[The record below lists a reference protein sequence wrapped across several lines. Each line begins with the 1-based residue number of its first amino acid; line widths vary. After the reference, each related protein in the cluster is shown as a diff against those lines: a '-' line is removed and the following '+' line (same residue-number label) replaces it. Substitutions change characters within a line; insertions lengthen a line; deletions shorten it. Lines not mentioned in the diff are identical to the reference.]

1 MTDTCPDCLERG
13 IQPRAERTDATQL
26 RSAYR
31 CPHCGHAWIT
41 NRLLDTTAQLDARKA
56 TS

>member
-1 MTDTCPDCLERG
+1 MTDTCPNCLTRG
-13 IQPRAERTDATQL
+13 IKPRKERTDRQQT

-41 NRLLDTTAQLDARKA
+41 SRQPSAYGPAA
-56 TS
+56 